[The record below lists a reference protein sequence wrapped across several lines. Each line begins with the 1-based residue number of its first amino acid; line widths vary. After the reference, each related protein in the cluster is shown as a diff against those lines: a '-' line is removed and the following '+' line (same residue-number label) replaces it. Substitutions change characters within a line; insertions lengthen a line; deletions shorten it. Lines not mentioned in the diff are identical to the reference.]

1 MAKETIYLTE
11 NVRLSGAEEDS
22 PRGAEVSVNKT
33 EADFL
38 VDVAKVATREKP
50 KPVAPPVDDRP
61 LLLPEPL
68 PSPDLPKSKD
78 AAQAEAAAK
87 ADASGKADSAAAP
100 AAKDTKAEQ
109 AAS

>member
-50 KPVAPPVDDRP
+50 KQPGDLSVVPASSVD
-61 LLLPEPL
+61 
-68 PSPDLPKSKD
+68 PSL
-78 AAQAEAAAK
+78 QV
-87 ADASGKADSAAAP
+87 G
-100 AAKDTKAEQ
+100 
-109 AAS
+109 